1 MRKKVSTIEERIN
14 IFLKENIGNLKV
26 TEADF
31 EAFANEFSALLS
43 FAYIISD
50 KDA

>member
-26 TEADF
+26 TDADF
-31 EAFANEFSALLS
+31 ESFANEFSALQS
-43 FAYIISD
+43 FSYIISD

>member
-1 MRKKVSTIEERIN
+1 MRKNVSTIEERIN

-26 TEADF
+26 AEADF
-31 EAFANEFSALLS
+31 ESFTNEFSALLS
-43 FAYIISD
+43 FTHIISD